1 MNFKI
6 TLEYDGTDFH
16 GWQRQKTERS
26 VQEEIEK
33 VLETVTTKKITLHG
47 SGRTDAGVHALG
59 QTAGFKCET
68 DLTPQTLMK
77 ALNSLLPNDIVVLS
91 CEEVN
96 DDFHA
101 RFSVRS
107 KVYQYRILNQPLP
120 SVFHRRYAWHIPK
133 NLDTDAMEKAMEYI
147 RGEHDFS
154 AFEGAGSPR
163 SHSVRHMMRAEITRH
178 KNGFITLEF
187 EANGFLKFMVRN
199 IVGTLVDVG
208 LGKLPPEGFNDILES
223 KDRNLAGITAPP
235 QGLFL
240 VKVNY
245 D

>member
-1 MNFKI
+1 M
-6 TLEYDGTDFH
+6 EYDGTDFH
-16 GWQRQKTERS
+16 GWQRQKAERS

-33 VLETVTTKKITLHG
+33 VLGTVTTKEITLNG

-68 DLTPQTLMK
+68 DLTSQTLMK
-77 ALNSLLPNDIVVLS
+77 ALNSLLPDDIVILS
-91 CEEVN
+91 CEEIN

-101 RFSVRS
+101 RFSAKS
-107 KVYQYRILNQPLP
+107 KVYQYRILNQPVP
-120 SVFHRRYAWHIPK
+120 SVFHRRYAWHIAK
-133 NLDTDAMEKAMEYI
+133 HLDADAMGTALEYI
-147 RGEHDFS
+147 LGEHDFS

-163 SHSVRHMMRAEITRH
+163 SHSIRNVMHAEIIRRD
-178 KNGFITLEF
+178 NGFIVIEL

-223 KDRNLAGITAPP
+223 RDRKLAGITAPP

-240 VKVNY
+240 IKVKYN
-245 D
+245 